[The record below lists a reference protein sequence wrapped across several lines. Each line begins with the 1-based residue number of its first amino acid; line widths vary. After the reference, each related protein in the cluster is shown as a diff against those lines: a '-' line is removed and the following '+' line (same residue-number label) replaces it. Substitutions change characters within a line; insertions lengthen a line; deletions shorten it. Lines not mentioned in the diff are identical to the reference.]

1 MRRDINWTTKRDDGS
16 KYDVRVTWF
25 SGRFKLQFKERG
37 ADRWEYD
44 RVPTR
49 EDLETFLDA
58 IQRRYQR
65 REATLKELE
74 EAQRMVEAAPPVSDD
89 GTDPSTSPG

>member
-1 MRRDINWTTKRDDGS
+1 MRRDINWTTKRDDGTQ
-16 KYDVRVTWF
+16 YRVRVTWF
-25 SGRFKLQFKERG
+25 SGRFKFQFSEGKRG
-37 ADRWEYD
+37 GDWDYD
-44 RVPTR
+44 RAPGP

-74 EAQRMVEAAPPVSDD
+74 EAQRLAK
-89 GTDPSTSPG
+89 GL

>member
-25 SGRFKLQFKERG
+25 SGRFKLQFKERS
-37 ADRWEYD
+37 AARWDYD
-44 RVPTR
+44 RVPSR
-49 EDLETFLDA
+49 EDLETFFDA

-74 EAQRMVEAAPPVSDD
+74 EAQRMLDAAPPAE
-89 GTDPSTSPG
+89 GKEPA